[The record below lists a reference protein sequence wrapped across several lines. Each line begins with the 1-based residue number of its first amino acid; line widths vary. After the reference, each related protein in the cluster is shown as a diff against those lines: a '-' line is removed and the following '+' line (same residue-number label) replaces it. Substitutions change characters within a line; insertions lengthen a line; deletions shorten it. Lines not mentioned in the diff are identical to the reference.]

1 MNLSVI
7 IPAFNEAQALP
18 LTIADIRRH
27 LASHPQVSRWEV
39 VAVDDG
45 STDGTADA
53 ATGNGVQLVQ
63 LERNS
68 GKGAALVAGA
78 RRATGDWM
86 LLMDADSS
94 TPISELDR
102 LLAASVG
109 ADITFGSR
117 AVAGAQISLRQ
128 PWYRELAGKLGNRL
142 IQALALP
149 GVQDSQCGF
158 KLVGPAAV
166 PVLRAV
172 RTQRWG
178 FDVELLAMARAQ
190 NLRLREVPVTWR
202 HDPTSAVTL
211 GGYLRTLGEVGKV
224 WWRVRK

>member
-1 MNLSVI
+1 MYLSVI

-18 LTIADIRRH
+18 ATIADIRRY
-27 LASHPQVSRWEV
+27 LVGHPDISRWEV
-39 VAVDDG
+39 VVVDDG
-45 STDGTADA
+45 STDGTAA
-53 ATGNGVQLVQ
+53 AAGEGVILVQ
-63 LERNS
+63 LPRNS

-102 LLAASVG
+102 LLAASAG

-117 AVAGAQISLRQ
+117 AITGAKISRRQ
-128 PWYRELAGKLGNRL
+128 PWYRELGGKLGNRL
-142 IQALALP
+142 IQLLALP

-166 PVLRAV
+166 PLLRAV

-190 NLRLREVPVTWR
+190 NLRLQEVPVSWR
-202 HDPTSAVTL
+202 HDSTSAVTL
-211 GGYLRTLGEVGKV
+211 GGYLRTLGEVARV